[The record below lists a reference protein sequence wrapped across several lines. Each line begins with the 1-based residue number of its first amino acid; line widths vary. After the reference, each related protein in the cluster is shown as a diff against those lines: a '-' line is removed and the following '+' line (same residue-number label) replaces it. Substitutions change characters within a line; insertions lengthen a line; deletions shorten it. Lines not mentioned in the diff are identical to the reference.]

1 MLFYP
6 FTFLLFYLFTFLP
19 FYFLPFQIFFY
30 IFQYSVER
38 GGGLV
43 TIVFL

>member
-6 FTFLLFYLFTFLP
+6 FTFLPFYLFTL
-19 FYFLPFQIFFY
+19 LPFQIFFY